1 MTPEP
6 TPVLEPRALASSP
19 NARPSAGAPSA
30 GAPSAERQ
38 AAGRQQ
44 EWIGYRER
52 GSQGLLRLMAFLSLR
67 LGRAPTRAV
76 LHGIA
81 LYFFLFSPRALRH
94 SRRYLRLA
102 LERPPTV
109 RESFR
114 HVLYFATCI
123 HDRVYLVNEQ
133 YERFRCTVEGESLMQ
148 AQIASGRGAFL
159 MGAHL
164 GSFEVMAS
172 IGRRRPGL
180 QISMAMYEHNAYKI
194 SALLAAIGRLAKP
207 DIISLGQI
215 DAMLRVADRLDS
227 GAFVGVLADR
237 TLGEEPVQRVS
248 LLGREAWLPTG
259 PMRAAAILR
268 RPVIFMAGLYRGG
281 NRYHVNFEPIAD
293 FSTTPAGDRD
303 AEVHRAV
310 ERYAAI
316 LERYCRSDPFNW
328 FNFFDFWRNQS
339 GKPGS

>member
-6 TPVLEPRALASSP
+6 TPVLEPQPLA
-19 NARPSAGAPSA
+19 SAGAPRSA
-30 GAPSAERQ
+30 GRK
-38 AAGRQQ
+38 AAGRPQ

-52 GSQGLLRLMAFLSLR
+52 GSQLLLRLMAYLSLR
-67 LGRAPTRAV
+67 LGRAPTRV
-76 LHGIA
+76 MLYGIGA
-81 LYFFLFSPRALRH
+81 YFFVFSPRPLRH

-102 LERPPTV
+102 LGRPATLRER
-109 RESFR
+109 FR

-133 YERFRCTVEGESLMQ
+133 YERFRCTIEGESLMQ
-148 AQIASGRGAFL
+148 AQLAAGRGAFL

-180 QISMAMYEHNAYKI
+180 QISMAMYEHNAHKI
-194 SALLAAIGRLAKP
+194 SALLAAISRFARP
-207 DIISLGQI
+207 DIIPLGQI
-215 DAMLRVADRLDS
+215 DAMLRIADRLDA

-281 NRYHVNFEPIAD
+281 NRYHVTFEPIAD
-293 FSTTPAGDRD
+293 FSAVPAGERE
-303 AEVHRAV
+303 AAVHQAI
-310 ERYAAI
+310 ERYAAV

-328 FNFFDFWRNQS
+328 FNFFDFWRGPAN
-339 GKPGS
+339 KPGT

>member
-6 TPVLEPRALASSP
+6 RPVLEPQPLASP
-19 NARPSAGAPSA
+19 AARPSA
-30 GAPSAERQ
+30 ETQ
-38 AAGRQQ
+38 AAARQQ
-44 EWIGYRER
+44 DWIGYRER
-52 GSQGLLRLMAFLSLR
+52 GSQRLLRLMAYLSLR

-81 LYFFLFSPRALRH
+81 AYFFLFSPRALRH
-94 SRRYLRLA
+94 SRRYLQLA
-102 LERPPTV
+102 LGRPATM
-109 RESFR
+109 RECFR

-148 AQIASGRGAFL
+148 AQLAAGRGAFL
-159 MGAHL
+159 MGAHR

-172 IGRRRPGL
+172 IGRRQPGL
-180 QISMAMYEHNAYKI
+180 QVSMAMYEHNAQKI

-215 DAMLRVADRLDS
+215 DAMLRIADRLDS

-281 NRYHVNFEPIAD
+281 NRYHVTFEPIAD
-293 FSTTPAGDRD
+293 FSATPAGERD
-303 AEVHRAV
+303 AEVHRAI
-310 ERYAAI
+310 ERYAA
-316 LERYCRSDPFNW
+316 LLDRYCRSDPFNW
-328 FNFFDFWRNQS
+328 FNFFDFWRGPAN
-339 GKPGS
+339 KPGT